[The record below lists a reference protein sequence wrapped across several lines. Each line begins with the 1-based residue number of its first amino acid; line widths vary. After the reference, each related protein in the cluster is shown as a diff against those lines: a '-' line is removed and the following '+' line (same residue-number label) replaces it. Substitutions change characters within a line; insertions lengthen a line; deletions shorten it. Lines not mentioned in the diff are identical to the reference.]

1 MIVTI
6 IIYIFLFHFVATQ
19 SSLGDFVQQAA
30 TSVGMLVLINDIS
43 ASILTYNTLRKAMWL
58 MSYKI

>member
-6 IIYIFLFHFVATQ
+6 IIYIVLFHFVATQ

-43 ASILTYNTLRKAMWL
+43 ASILP
-58 MSYKI
+58 IIH